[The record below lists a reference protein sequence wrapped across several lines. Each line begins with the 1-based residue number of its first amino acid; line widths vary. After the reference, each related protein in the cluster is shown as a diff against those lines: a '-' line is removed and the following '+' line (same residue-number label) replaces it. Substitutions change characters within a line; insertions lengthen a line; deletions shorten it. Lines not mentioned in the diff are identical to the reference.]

1 MPAFTIRPATAN
13 DLDAVRAIFNYY
25 VTHSTCTFQ
34 IAPETAEER
43 LAWFRGRTECH
54 PVTVAEAGGE
64 IIGWA
69 ALSPWKSRCAY
80 AGSAEASV
88 YVHHAHHRRG
98 VGKALLL
105 DLITRA
111 RAAGLH
117 TIIGGTT
124 TDQSASLALQ
134 LALGFESVGTFR
146 EVGYKFDRWLDVTY
160 TQLMLTG
167 APVPACPSRTA

>member
-1 MPAFTIRPATAN
+1 MSAFSIRLATVN
-13 DLDAVRAIFNYY
+13 DLDAIRAIFNYY

-34 IAPETAEER
+34 IALETAEER
-43 LAWFRGRTECH
+43 LAWFRGRAERH
-54 PVTVAEAGGE
+54 PVTVAEVGGE

-80 AGSAEASV
+80 ARSAETSV
-88 YVHHAHHRRG
+88 YVHHTHHRRG
-98 VGKALLL
+98 IGRALLL

-111 RAAGLH
+111 QATGLR

-134 LALGFESVGTFR
+134 SALGFEPVGTFR
-146 EVGYKFDRWLDVTY
+146 QVGYKFDRWLDVTY
-160 TQLMLTG
+160 MQLILSG
-167 APVPACPSRTA
+167 GPG